1 MRPDITYAEAVREA
15 LDFCLS
21 KDENVFVVGEGVP
34 DPKKIFN
41 TTAGLLE
48 KYGPQRIMDMP
59 LSENALTG
67 VCIGSGLIGMRP
79 VMVHQRTD
87 FAYLAFD
94 QIINNAAKWN
104 FMFNGQGQVPIVIR
118 MMIGRGWGQ
127 GPQHSSSPQALFSHI
142 PGLKVV
148 MPTRPHDA
156 KGMLIQAIEDNG
168 PVMFLEHRWLH
179 HMKEAVP
186 EEPFREPLGKA
197 RIVRSGNSLTLA
209 AFSYSVI
216 EATKIADAFKK
227 YGIEIEVIDMRS
239 ASPMDHQTVVASV
252 CKTSRLLVLDTSWI
266 TCGVAAELVARVS
279 EEAFKELKG
288 PPARVALPDLH
299 TPTSPSLSQEYYP
312 TPQKIGEKILKIL
325 SIETSGDKGRQIL
338 NELKTEGPLDVPF
351 LDFKGPF

>member
-21 KDENVFVVGEGVP
+21 QDKNVFVVGEGVP

-87 FAYLAFD
+87 FAYLALD
-94 QIINNAAKWN
+94 QIINNAAKWHY
-104 FMFNGQGQVPIVIR
+104 MFNGQGQVPIVIR

-148 MPTRPHDA
+148 MPARPHDA

-168 PVMFLEHRWLH
+168 PVIFLEHRWLH
-179 HMKEAVP
+179 HMKEPVP

-197 RIVRSGNSLTLA
+197 RVVRSGDSLTLA

-216 EATKIADAFKK
+216 EATKIPPEWHSWIHFTTQNPPSEKVNKFSWQKEHEENLTGTNKAHKPDGSLFSESKKNMKK
-227 YGIEIEVIDMRS
+227 Y
-239 ASPMDHQTVVASV
+239 
-252 CKTSRLLVLDTSWI
+252 
-266 TCGVAAELVARVS
+266 
-279 EEAFKELKG
+279 
-288 PPARVALPDLH
+288 
-299 TPTSPSLSQEYYP
+299 
-312 TPQKIGEKILKIL
+312 
-325 SIETSGDKGRQIL
+325 ETWK
-338 NELKTEGPLDVPF
+338 F
-351 LDFKGPF
+351 

>member
-1 MRPDITYAEAVREA
+1 MRPDITYTEAVREA

-21 KDENVFVVGEGVP
+21 DDENVFVVGEGVP
-34 DPKKIFN
+34 DPKRIFN

-67 VCIGSGLIGMRP
+67 MCIGSGLVGMRP
-79 VMVHQRTD
+79 VMIHQRTD

-104 FMFNGQGQVPIVIR
+104 FMFNGQGQVPMVIR

-148 MPTRPHDA
+148 MPSRPHDA

-168 PVMFLEHRWLH
+168 PVIFLEHRWLH

-197 RIVRSGNSLTLA
+197 RIVRKGSSLTLA

-227 YGIEIEVIDMRS
+227 HGIEIETIDMRS
-239 ASPMDHQTVVASV
+239 ASPMDHQTVAASV
-252 CKTSRLLVLDTSWI
+252 RKTGRLLVLDTSWI

-279 EEAFKELKG
+279 EEAFKELKA

-299 TPTSPSLSQEYYP
+299 APTSPTLSKEFYP
-312 TPQKIGEKILKIL
+312 TPQGIGEKILKTL
-325 SIETSGDKGRQIL
+325 SIETSSDKGRHIL
-338 NELKTEGPLDVPF
+338 NDLKTDGPLDVPF

>member
-1 MRPDITYAEAVREA
+1 MRPDITYAEAIQEA
-15 LDFCLS
+15 LDYCLS
-21 KDENVFVVGEGVP
+21 QDENVFVVGEGVP
-34 DPKKIFN
+34 DPKRIFN

-87 FAYLAFD
+87 FAYLALD

-104 FMFNGQGQVPIVIR
+104 YMFNGQGNVPIVIR

-168 PVMFLEHRWLH
+168 PVIFLEHRWLH
-179 HMKEAVP
+179 HMKESVP
-186 EEPFREPLGKA
+186 EEAFREPLNKA
-197 RIVRSGNSLTLA
+197 RVVRSGNSLTLA

-216 EATKIADAFKK
+216 EATKIADAFKNH
-227 YGIEIEVIDMRS
+227 GIEIEVIDMRS
-239 ASPMDHQTVVASV
+239 TSPMDHQTVVSSV
-252 CKTSRLLVLDTSWI
+252 CKTGQLLVLDTSWV
-266 TCGVAAELVARVS
+266 TCGVAAELVARVT
-279 EEAFKELKG
+279 EEAFKKLKAA
-288 PPARVALPDLH
+288 PARIALPDLH
-299 TPTSPSLSQEYYP
+299 TPTSPTLSEGFYP
-312 TPQKIGEKILKIL
+312 TLQEIGKKTLNML
-325 SIETSGDKGRQIL
+325 SIETSSSKGREIL
-338 NELKTEGPLDVPF
+338 NELTTEGPLDIPF
-351 LDFKGPF
+351 INFKGPF